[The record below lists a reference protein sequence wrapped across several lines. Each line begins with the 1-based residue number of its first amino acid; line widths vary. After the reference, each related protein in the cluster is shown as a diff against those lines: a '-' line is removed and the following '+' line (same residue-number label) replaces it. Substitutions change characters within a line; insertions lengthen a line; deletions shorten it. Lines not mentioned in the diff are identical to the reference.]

1 MEMLASEDRIF
12 FMCVVIDSKV
22 VLIIANVIIISWT
35 LKEIE
40 VVFALVLNDI
50 VNWNESLIF
59 DFWTWAVVSRHEG
72 FLRNEP

>member
-22 VLIIANVIIISWT
+22 VLIIANVIIISRT

-40 VVFALVLNDI
+40 VVFALVLHLDCL
-50 VNWNESLIF
+50 VM
-59 DFWTWAVVSRHEG
+59 
-72 FLRNEP
+72 

>member
-22 VLIIANVIIISWT
+22 VLIIANVIIISRT
-35 LKEIE
+35 LKEIR

-50 VNWNESLIF
+50 VQSVVMRSC
-59 DFWTWAVVSRHEG
+59 WTKHM
-72 FLRNEP
+72 